1 MVTRL
6 LEERK
11 GLSEFPEETLKA
23 VGALFDW
30 ESSKRVIDQVIKEA
44 ETMSLEELLRDTKK
58 YIGMSE
64 DDARIAGE
72 QILGRVA
79 A

>member
-1 MVTRL
+1 
-6 LEERK
+6 
-11 GLSEFPEETLKA
+11 